1 MLVAY
6 LICLIICMIV
16 MGGYIKHLQIP
27 EKKPPVPTQII
38 DKTHKV
44 IFTENRYFKYF
55 ILKNNQW
62 VLHNLNGPA
71 IFDEEGIIRPRFYIN
86 GIECKTELQY
96 LVEKENYKNGNI
108 NKNTI

>member
-62 VLHNLNGPA
+62 VLHNSNGPA
-71 IFDEEGIIRPRFYIN
+71 IYDTKTNKSSFYIN
-86 GIECKTELQY
+86 GVKCRTELQY
-96 LVEKENYKNGNI
+96 LVAKEDCGD
-108 NKNTI
+108 